1 MRVWW
6 TSIWG
11 RRDERVSARRARADR
26 PVAAGQVTAP
36 RLELV
41 DVEAAYGDVRAVA
54 GATLSVGGG
63 EIVALLGPNG
73 AGKST
78 LLKTVA
84 GLVRPRAGT
93 IRWDGE
99 DLTRVDAH
107 LIVER
112 GIALVPEGR
121 RLFGG
126 MTVQENLELGAFAAR
141 ARAGRPASLERV
153 LTLFPVLAER
163 RRERVDALS
172 GGQQQ
177 MVAVGRALM
186 TNPRLLMLDEPSLG
200 IAPRLVTAILEALV
214 AINGT
219 GVGLLLVEQNVHA
232 ALGLAHRGYVL
243 ESGRIVAHGSGAELL
258 RDEHIRRAYLGPLAV
273 RA

>member
-1 MRVWW
+1 MLEV
-6 TSIWG
+6 
-11 RRDERVSARRARADR
+11 RDLEAGYGDARAVSGVTLT
-26 PVAAGQVTAP
+26 VAP
-36 RLELV
+36 
-41 DVEAAYGDVRAVA
+41 
-54 GATLSVGGG
+54 G

-78 LLKTVA
+78 LLKAVA

-99 DLTRVDAH
+99 DLSSVNAH

-112 GIALVPEGR
+112 GLALVPEGR

-126 MTVQENLELGAFAAR
+126 ITVEENLDLGAFAER
-141 ARAGRPASLERV
+141 ARAGRNASLERV
-153 LTLFPVLAER
+153 FALFPVLKER
-163 RRERVDALS
+163 RRQIVSALS

-200 IAPRLVTAILEALV
+200 IAPRLVDAILASLV
-214 AINGT
+214 AINRG
-219 GVGLLLVEQNVHA
+219 GVAIFLVEQNVHA

-243 ESGRIVAHGSGAELL
+243 EGGRIVGQGTGAELL
-258 RDEHIRRAYLGPLAV
+258 RDDHVRRAYLGPLAV
-273 RA
+273 RE